1 MIIRIPS
8 CKESKKRK
16 RDVILLQ
23 GQVLTSIFP
32 LRKLFSEIHFFSY
45 LFYLELFIYISSSS
59 ERQDRKDEFK
69 EARGKKM
76 EEIYRSVFPD

>member
-1 MIIRIPS
+1 MQGKQK
-8 CKESKKRK
+8 KEKRK

-32 LRKLFSEIHFFSY
+32 LRKLFSEIHFSLTYFTSSY
-45 LFYLELFIYISSSS
+45 LYIFSSSS

>member
-32 LRKLFSEIHFFSY
+32 LGNYSAKSIFSSTYFTSSY
-45 LFYLELFIYISSSS
+45 LYIFSSSS

-76 EEIYRSVFPD
+76 EEIYGSVFPD